1 MRKDWKQL
9 GSECRGR
16 KEGRKFDELRAVDIT
31 RGYLKTA
38 DGSVLISMGDTRVL
52 CAATVEDCSPPFLRG
67 TGKGWVTAE
76 YSMLPRSSR
85 VRVPRES
92 TRGRIGG
99 RTHEIQ
105 RLIGRSLRAVCD
117 LEALGER
124 TVIVDCDVVE
134 ADGGTRTASIT
145 GGYIALVDTLKEF
158 VRAGEI
164 AALPIVDSVAA
175 VSVGIVDGAAL
186 LDLDYEEDSRAE
198 VDMNIVM
205 TGSGRLVEVQGTA
218 EQKTFSRKDMN
229 GLVDIA
235 EKGIRSLT
243 GLQKGVYG

>member
-1 MRKDWKQL
+1 MASERSGRKD
-9 GSECRGR
+9 GR
-16 KEGRKFDELRAVDIT
+16 RFDELRAVNIT

-38 DGSVLISMGDTRVL
+38 PGSVLISMGDTRVL
-52 CAATVEDCSPPFLRG
+52 CAATVEDKSPPFLQG
-67 TGKGWVTAE
+67 NGSGWVTAE

-85 VRVPRES
+85 IRVPRES
-92 TRGRIGG
+92 ARGRIGG

-124 TVIVDCDVVE
+124 TVIIDCDVLE

-145 GGYIALVDTLKEF
+145 GAYIALADTLKEF
-158 VRAGEI
+158 VRAGEM

-175 VSVGIVDGAAL
+175 VSVGMVDGHAL

-205 TGSGRLVEVQGTA
+205 TGAGRLVEVQGTA
-218 EQKTFSRKDMN
+218 EQKTFSRKDMDS
-229 GLVDIA
+229 LVDIA
-235 EKGIRSLT
+235 EKGIGELT
-243 GLQKGVYG
+243 AMQKTAAP